1 MAEGKQ
7 KIIAEVYYDRSGFGS
22 LKTTL
27 DDSRKK
33 DPSIRMEDIKEFFR
47 KNVEVK
53 KKPRGTNSFVAP
65 HNNHTYQIDL
75 FFISKDDIEAPQ
87 KFRAGLVCIDV
98 LSKYAVVVPIKGK
111 ETTDVVAGTM
121 EALQK
126 MGAKPKMIYTDDE
139 KAIASSDFKQYV
151 EDEGIELYRTR
162 GHPAFSERFIRTF
175 KDKLFK
181 RIEADENKGKE
192 NIQWID
198 YILEIM
204 LTYNN
209 KDIHSSTG
217 QTPNEARKKKNEYKS
232 VVNISMKAKKEKI
245 YPELRVGDKV
255 KILRKKA
262 KTEKERTSHFLQGE
276 YTVEEITQK
285 LGQNYYKLADYP
297 RPLMRHELL
306 KV

>member
-1 MAEGKQ
+1 M
-7 KIIAEVYYDRSGFGS
+7 
-22 LKTTL
+22 
-27 DDSRKK
+27 
-33 DPSIRMEDIKEFFR
+33 
-47 KNVEVK
+47 
-53 KKPRGTNSFVAP
+53 
-65 HNNHTYQIDL
+65 
-75 FFISKDDIEAPQ
+75 
-87 KFRAGLVCIDV
+87 
-98 LSKYAVVVPIKGK
+98 SKYAVVVPIKGK
-111 ETTDVVAGTM
+111 ETTDVVAGVM

-175 KDKLFK
+175 QDKLFK
-181 RIEADENKGKE
+181 RVEADEKKGKE
-192 NIQWID
+192 NIDWRD

-209 KDIHSSTG
+209 KDVHSSTG

-262 KTEKERTSHFLQGE
+262 ITEKERTSHFLKGE
-276 YTVEEITQK
+276 YTVEEITQI